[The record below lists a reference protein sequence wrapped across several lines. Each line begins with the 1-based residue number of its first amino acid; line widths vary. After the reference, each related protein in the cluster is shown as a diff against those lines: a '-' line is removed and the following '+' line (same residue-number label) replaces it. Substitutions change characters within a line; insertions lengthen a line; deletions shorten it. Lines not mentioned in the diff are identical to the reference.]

1 MSTYRYIAQRQARVP
16 VRQLCQVLQ
25 VAPSAYYAWQRHRQ
39 QPAAEPA
46 WQVAVRQAFA
56 RHSQRYGTR
65 RLRAEVQAEGHR
77 VGRWRIRRVL
87 RAHGLRAQQPRSF
100 VPRTT
105 DSDPAA
111 RAAPNRLLGQPA
123 PTAPNRVW
131 VGDIT
136 YLPRQG
142 GGWLYLAVWLDRCSR
157 KIVGWDV
164 RDTMPEDLVS
174 EALRRALAVRRP
186 PDGLVV
192 HSDQGSQ
199 YTATRFKDLVSK
211 HGALQSMS
219 RRGNCYDN
227 ALPGTTHAESFWSRF
242 KAELLD
248 GGSFPGLAEA
258 KLEISHHV
266 AYYNAE
272 RRHSSLGYHSPNHF
286 ESQLQTTSQLCPA

>member
-1 MSTYRYIAQRQARVP
+1 MSVYQHIAQRQAQVP
-16 VRQLCQVLQ
+16 VRQLCHVLH
-25 VAPSAYYAWQRHRQ
+25 VAPAAYYAWQRRRQ
-39 QPAAEPA
+39 MPAVEPA
-46 WQVAVRQAFA
+46 WQVAVREAFA
-56 RHSQRYGTR
+56 DHSQRYGTR
-65 RLRAEVQAEGHR
+65 RLRAEVQAQGHA
-77 VGRWRIRRVL
+77 VGRWRVRRVL
-87 RAHGLRAQQPRSF
+87 KAHGLRAQQPRSF

-105 DSDPAA
+105 DSDPAV

-164 RDTMPEDLVS
+164 RDTMPEALVS

-186 PDGLVV
+186 PAGLVV

-199 YTATRFKDLVSK
+199 YTATRFKDLLARN
-211 HGALQSMS
+211 GAQQSMS

-227 ALPGTTHAESFWSRF
+227 AHAESFWSRF

-248 GGSFPGLAEA
+248 GGHFPGLAEA
-258 KLEISHHV
+258 KLEISHHI

-272 RRHSSLGYHSPNHF
+272 RRHSALGYQSPNHF
-286 ESQLQTTSQLCPA
+286 ENQLKTTSQFCPA

>member
-1 MSTYRYIAQRQARVP
+1 VSTYRYIAQRQARVP
-16 VRQLCQVLQ
+16 VRQLCRVLHG
-25 VAPSAYYAWQRHRQ
+25 APSAYYAWCRQ
-39 QPAAEPA
+39 QHQPVPEPA
-46 WQVAVRQAFA
+46 WQAAVRQAFA

-65 RLRAEVQAEGHR
+65 RLRAEVQAEGHG

-87 RAHGLRAQQPRSF
+87 KAHGLRAQQPRSF

-105 DSDPAA
+105 DSDPAV

-174 EALRRALAVRRP
+174 EALRRALVVRRP
-186 PDGLVV
+186 AAGLVV

-199 YTATRFKDLVSK
+199 YTATRFKDLVTR
-211 HGALQSMS
+211 HGAVQSMS

-227 ALPGTTHAESFWSRF
+227 AHAESFWSRF

-258 KLEISHHV
+258 KLEISHHI

-286 ESQLQTTSQLCPA
+286 ETQLQTTPQFCPA